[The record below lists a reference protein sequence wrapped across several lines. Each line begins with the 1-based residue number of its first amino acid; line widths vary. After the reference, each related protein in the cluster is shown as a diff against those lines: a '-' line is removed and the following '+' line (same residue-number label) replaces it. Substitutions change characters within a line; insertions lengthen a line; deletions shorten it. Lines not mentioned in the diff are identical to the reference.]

1 MEKYYALHEDVF
13 SLMLMKT
20 KLLFIYV
27 KLSIQLTL
35 KGKKTVSVRR
45 KLLFY
50 NTVDECSSC

>member
-20 KLLFIYV
+20 ELLFIYV
-27 KLSIQLTL
+27 NWRIQQTL
-35 KGKKTVSVRR
+35 KGKKTVSVSR
-45 KLLFY
+45 KHLFY